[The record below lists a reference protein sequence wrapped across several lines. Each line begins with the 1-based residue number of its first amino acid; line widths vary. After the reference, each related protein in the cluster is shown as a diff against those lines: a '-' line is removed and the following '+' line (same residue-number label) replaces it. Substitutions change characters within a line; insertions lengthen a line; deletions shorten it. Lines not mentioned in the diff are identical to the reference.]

1 MSQRQI
7 KPFTVEVRRS
17 RLRPAILGFVQTGD
31 KELFADGLRAR
42 EPHADKAYDEA
53 MRAARRAFEDQ
64 ITEPSPHPSSAS
76 LDETET
82 KTPRILRNESKEQA
96 YTPEGLVRK
105 LKEERL
111 EARAL
116 KRQRAIEART
126 AKTTTPSDSPESV
139 PAPNDIVAEMVRK
152 LSSVPHPARESKAR
166 TQRATVAP
174 ASPKAQPIIIESA
187 AARRSTSRVRQSAP
201 PVLLAGERWKRRL
214 RWVK

>member
-17 RLRPAILGFVQTGD
+17 RLRPAILGFVQTGH
-31 KELFADGLRAR
+31 KELFADGLFSR
-42 EPHADKAYDEA
+42 EVHADKAYEDA
-53 MRAARRAFEDQ
+53 MHAARRAFEAQ
-64 ITEPSPHPSSAS
+64 IAEPSPQS
-76 LDETET
+76 LSVEGVEPEP
-82 KTPRILRNESKEQA
+82 KAPRILRNETKEQA

-116 KRQRAIEART
+116 KRQQALEARA
-126 AKTTTPSDSPESV
+126 AKPKAASDSREST
-139 PAPNDIVAEMVRK
+139 PAPNDIVAEMIRK
-152 LSSVPHPARESKAR
+152 LSAEPQPTRVQK
-166 TQRATVAP
+166 TVSRP
-174 ASPKAQPIIIESA
+174 ASTKVSAPKPQPIVAEANS
-187 AARRSTSRVRQSAP
+187 ARRPVSRVRQSAP